1 MSEEPGADK
10 PHDPTPKKLEDA
22 RKRGEIAKSNDL
34 ITASAYAGLLLSLL
48 ALGSGPFLSTANG
61 LRTILDHADAIAA
74 QTVDGDLTTILGP
87 IMLQAATGSLA
98 WFIFPM
104 LFAVACIIGQR
115 AFLIAPSRIAPKLNR
130 ISPIQGI
137 KTKFGRQ
144 GLFEFAKSFAKLTVY
159 SVALAL
165 YLAAQKDRIIATI
178 NLSPGQIASEL
189 GEMSITI
196 LSIVLSVAIA
206 LGILD
211 YQFQKTEHLRKNR
224 MSRKEL
230 LDEMKS
236 SEGDPLMKQK
246 RRQKAIDI
254 AMTQMLTDVPEASVV
269 VVNPTHYAVAL
280 KWSGKR
286 GTAPICVAKGV
297 DEMAARIREIAIE
310 NGVPIHSDPP
320 SARALHA
327 TAEIGAEIPPDL
339 YGPVAAA
346 IRFAD
351 DLRRRM
357 KGRR

>member
-1 MSEEPGADK
+1 MSEESGADK
-10 PHDPTPKKLEDA
+10 PHEPTPKKLEEA
-22 RKRGEIAKSNDL
+22 RKRGEILKSNDL

-61 LRTILDHADAIAA
+61 LRGILDHADGIAA
-74 QTVDGDLTTILGP
+74 QTIDGDLTSVLGP
-87 IMLQAATGSLA
+87 IMLETATGSLA
-98 WFIFPM
+98 WFVFPM
-104 LFAVACIIGQR
+104 LFAIVCIIAQK
-115 AFLIAPSRIAPKLNR
+115 AFVIAPTRIAPKLNK
-130 ISPIQGI
+130 ISPVQGV

-144 GLFEFAKSFAKLTVY
+144 GLFEFVKSFAKLAVY
-159 SVALAL
+159 SVALTL
-165 YLAAQKDRIIATI
+165 YLLVQKDRIIASI
-178 NLSPGQIASEL
+178 NLSPGEVAMEL
-189 GEMSITI
+189 AGMSISL
-196 LSIVLSVAIA
+196 LSIVLCVAVA

-211 YQFQKTEHLRKNR
+211 YQFQRTEHLRKNR

-236 SEGDPLMKQK
+236 SEGDPQMKQK

-254 AMTQMLTDVPEASVV
+254 AMTQMMTDVPEASVV
-269 VVNPTHYAVAL
+269 IVNPTHYAVAL
-280 KWSGKR
+280 KWSGTR

-297 DEMAARIREIAIE
+297 DEVAARIREIAME
-310 NGVPIHSDPP
+310 NAVPIHSDPP

-357 KGRR
+357 RGRV